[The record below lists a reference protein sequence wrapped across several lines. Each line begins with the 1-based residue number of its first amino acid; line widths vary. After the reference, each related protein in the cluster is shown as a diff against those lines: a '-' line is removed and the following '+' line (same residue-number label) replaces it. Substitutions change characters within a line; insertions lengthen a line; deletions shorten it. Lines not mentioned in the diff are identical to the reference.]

1 MAESIT
7 VTQFDELVKKTL
19 VNTKELCDIFVSG
32 EISECKIA
40 ASGHMYFTLKDG
52 QAILRCNMWRSSV
65 QTLKFRPEIGLK
77 VTAFGSVDFYPP
89 GGQLNFIVRNL
100 ALFGEGEQKKALE
113 ELTNKLL
120 KEGLFDAERKR
131 KLPKFPRTIGVVT
144 SETGAVIK
152 DIINTAMLQFPAD
165 ILLAPATVQGEGA
178 DITMIHALELLNR
191 ENVDVIIIGRGGG
204 SKEDLSAFNSEALVR
219 AIAASRAPVISAVGH
234 ATDKSLTDRVAD
246 KYAETPTQAAML
258 ALLPMDQVRNELRGY
273 ELLAAKAL
281 KNVIERMKSKL
292 AYPDSSLQQ
301 NSPAKY
307 IERQRNS
314 LEKLSMRMDSGI
326 LAKMSGYRSAFD
338 TADAL
343 LRPSNA
349 ERMVNECGMRLDA
362 VCARADTSMRNIL
375 ASRSQRLDALSARL
389 DADNPHSV
397 LKRGYSYISDEKG
410 NTITSAASLSKGS
423 VITVKMR
430 DGRAKA
436 EIKEVQRR

>member
-1 MAESIT
+1 MVESIT
-7 VTQFDELVKKTL
+7 VTQFDELVRRTL
-19 VNTKELCDIFVSG
+19 IGTKELCDIFVSG
-32 EISECKIA
+32 EISECKTA
-40 ASGHMYFTLKDG
+40 ASGHMYFTLRD
-52 QAILRCNMWRSSV
+52 QQSILKCNMWRSSV
-65 QTLKFRPEIGLK
+65 RTLSFEPKIGLK

-89 GGQLNFIVRNL
+89 GGQTNFIVKNL
-100 ALFGEGEQKKALE
+100 ALFGEGEQQKALE

-120 KEGLFDAERKR
+120 KEGLFDPERKR
-131 KLPKFPRTIGVVT
+131 KLPRYPRVIGVVT

-152 DIINTAMLQFPAD
+152 DIINTARLQFPAD

-178 DITMIHALELLNR
+178 DMTMVHALELLNR

-204 SKEDLSAFNSEALVR
+204 SKEDLSPFNSEALVR
-219 AIAASRAPVISAVGH
+219 AIAASKAPVISAVGH

-258 ALLPMDQVRNELRGY
+258 ALLPMEQVRNELRGY

-281 KNVIERMKSKL
+281 KNTVERMRAKL

-326 LAKMSGYRSAFD
+326 QSMIRGYRAAFD
-338 TADAL
+338 TADAK

-349 ERMVNECGMRLDA
+349 ERMVNECGMRLDGI
-362 VCARADTSMRNIL
+362 CARADTAMKNIL
-375 ASRSQRLDALSARL
+375 TMRTQRLESLSARL
-389 DADNPHSV
+389 DSDNPSSV
-397 LKRGYSYISDEKG
+397 LKRGYSYISDDKG
-410 NTITSAASLSKGS
+410 NTITSASSLSKGS
-423 VITVKMR
+423 IITVKMR

-436 EIKEVQRR
+436 EIKEVQKR

>member
-1 MAESIT
+1 MVESIT
-7 VTQFDELVKKTL
+7 VTQFDELVKRTL
-19 VNTKELCDIFVSG
+19 TGTKELCDVFVSG

-40 ASGHMYFTLKDG
+40 PSGHMYFTMKDG

-65 QTLKFRPEIGLK
+65 STLKFKPEIGLK
-77 VTAFGSVDFYPP
+77 VTAFGSADFYAPN
-89 GGQLNFIVRNL
+89 GQMNFIVRNL
-100 ALFGEGEQKKALE
+100 APFGEGEQKKALE

-131 KLPKFPRTIGVVT
+131 PLPKYPRVIGVVT
-144 SETGAVIK
+144 SAAGAVIK
-152 DIINTAMLQFPAD
+152 DIIETARLQFPAD
-165 ILLAPATVQGEGA
+165 ILLAPASVQGEGA
-178 DITMIHALELLNR
+178 DITMVHALELLNN

-219 AIAASRAPVISAVGH
+219 AIAASKAPVISAVGH

-258 ALLPMDQVRNELRGY
+258 ALLPMDQVRKELRGY
-273 ELLAAKAL
+273 ELLAARAL
-281 KNVIERMKSKL
+281 QSTIERVGTKL
-292 AYPDSSLQQ
+292 TYQDSRLQQ

-314 LEKLSMRMDSGI
+314 LEKMCMRMDTALQTEIRGC
-326 LAKMSGYRSAFD
+326 RSSFD
-338 TADAL
+338 RADAK

-349 ERMVNECGMRLDA
+349 MAMVNEYGMRLDGI
-362 VCARADTSMRNIL
+362 CSRADNSIRNIL
-375 ASRSQRLDALSARL
+375 TGRSQRLESLSSKL
-389 DADNPHSV
+389 ESDNPSSV

-410 NTITSAASLSKGS
+410 NTITSASSLAKGS

-436 EIKEVQRR
+436 EIKEVQKK

>member
-1 MAESIT
+1 
-7 VTQFDELVKKTL
+7 
-19 VNTKELCDIFVSG
+19 
-32 EISECKIA
+32 
-40 ASGHMYFTLKDG
+40 
-52 QAILRCNMWRSSV
+52 
-65 QTLKFRPEIGLK
+65 
-77 VTAFGSVDFYPP
+77 
-89 GGQLNFIVRNL
+89 
-100 ALFGEGEQKKALE
+100 
-113 ELTNKLL
+113 
-120 KEGLFDAERKR
+120 
-131 KLPKFPRTIGVVT
+131 
-144 SETGAVIK
+144 
-152 DIINTAMLQFPAD
+152 
-165 ILLAPATVQGEGA
+165 
-178 DITMIHALELLNR
+178 MIHALELLNR

-258 ALLPMDQVRNELRGY
+258 ALLPMEQVRNELRGY

-281 KNVIERMKSKL
+281 KNVIERMRSKL